1 MHFRKLEGEG
11 PEDGW
16 VCVRVRGK
24 KVARSVQVGDGVH
37 WCANALVFPE
47 NWDGHWEWG
56 FGTKLPN
63 EINDGLWEKLVEYD
77 LKNYLFVCHWFM
89 SEKEKDL
96 NEKYNIAEG
105 LVCGHEYSILGARE
119 VCGERLVCIRN
130 PWGRGC
136 DWQGP
141 WSDQSEEWE
150 ANPDIAK
157 ALDYKNLSDGKFW
170 MDFDDFCR
178 CWSRVF
184 VCRKEMP
191 VGRDSFETERQKH
204 KDASPEAEECYIV
217 VAGGAVKGSFTDL
230 EEAKALL
237 NEYPSQAPQPFR
249 MVCAAQYGKVLED
262 PHTVG
267 GQNQGAGVA
276 AGFNKAWRGWTEIR
290 EMNKIAQEYLV
301 NQQQSQEAQT
311 EDQKCYIVVAG
322 GAVKGSFTDLEE
334 AKALLNSYPSQAPQP
349 FRMVCAAQYGKV
361 LEDPHT
367 VGGQNQGAGVAAGFN
382 KAWRGWTEI
391 REMNKIAQEYLVN
404 QQQSQEAQTEDQE
417 CYIVVAGGAVKGS
430 FTDLEEAKAL
440 LNSYPS
446 QAPQPFRMVCAAQYG
461 KVQDDPHT
469 VAGQNQGA
477 GVAAGFN
484 KAWRGWPEIRKMNK
498 IAQEFLLEQA
508 V

>member
-16 VCVRVRGK
+16 VCVRVGGK
-24 KVARSVQVGDGVH
+24 KVAKSVQVGDGVH
-37 WCANALVFPE
+37 WLANTLVFPE
-47 NWDGHWEWG
+47 NWNGHWQWG

-63 EINDGLWEKLVEYD
+63 ESNDGLWEKLVEYD

-150 ANPDIAK
+150 ANPEVAK

-204 KDASPEAEECYIV
+204 KDASREAEECYIV

-230 EEAKALL
+230 EEAKAVL

-276 AGFNKAWRGWTEIR
+276 AGFNKAWWGWPQIR

-301 NQQQSQEAQT
+301 NQQQSQE
-311 EDQKCYIVVAG
+311 V
-322 GAVKGSFTDLEE
+322 
-334 AKALLNSYPSQAPQP
+334 
-349 FRMVCAAQYGKV
+349 
-361 LEDPHT
+361 
-367 VGGQNQGAGVAAGFN
+367 
-382 KAWRGWTEI
+382 
-391 REMNKIAQEYLVN
+391 
-404 QQQSQEAQTEDQE
+404 QTEDQE

-430 FTDLEEAKAL
+430 FTDLEEAKAV
-440 LNSYPS
+440 LNEYPS

-484 KAWRGWPEIRKMNK
+484 KAWWGWPQIREMNK
-498 IAQEFLLEQA
+498 IAQDYLLQQA